1 MKLHKL
7 ILQALSACALTA
19 TLLPPLLFFAG
30 KLTLAQIQP
39 WMLLGTLAWFAS
51 APFWME
57 HKTGA

>member
-1 MKLHKL
+1 VNLRKL
-7 ILQALSACALTA
+7 ILQLVSLGALAA

-30 KLTLAQIQP
+30 QLTLAEIQP